1 MRKVTY
7 SMGMSL
13 DGFIVGPDGDFQWT
27 VPEPALF
34 QMSIDEVKHVG
45 VHLLGRRLYE
55 TMLYWEDV
63 ADDPSLD
70 PQEREWTDLWNALPK
85 VVFSRTLTDIVPSAR
100 LATGSLADEI
110 TRLRADAGEGDIAI
124 GGADLAAQ
132 AADLD
137 LIDEYLVR
145 VFPVLVGG
153 GTPFFAL
160 HGRRVDLE
168 LVGTR
173 TFDSGVVFVH
183 YHVRRDSD
191 AAPTRTPTIS

>member
-13 DGFIVGPDGDFQWT
+13 DGFIVGLDGDFQWT

-70 PQEREWTDLWNALPK
+70 AQEREWTDLWNALPK
-85 VVFSRTLTDIVPSAR
+85 VVFSRTLTGVVPSAR

-168 LVGTR
+168 LVGTC
-173 TFDSGVVFVH
+173 TFASGVVFVH
-183 YHVRRDSD
+183 YRVRRDAD

>member
-70 PQEREWTDLWNALPK
+70 AQEREWTDLWNALPK
-85 VVFSRTLTDIVPSAR
+85 VVFSRTLTGVVPSAR
-100 LATGSLADEI
+100 LATGGLAEEI
-110 TRLRADAGEGDIAI
+110 ARLRADAGEGDIAI

-173 TFDSGVVFVH
+173 TFGSGVVFVH
-183 YHVRRDSD
+183 YRVRRDAD

>member
-63 ADDPSLD
+63 ADDPS
-70 PQEREWTDLWNALPK
+70 PR
-85 VVFSRTLTDIVPSAR
+85 SA
-100 LATGSLADEI
+100 
-110 TRLRADAGEGDIAI
+110 
-124 GGADLAAQ
+124 GA
-132 AADLD
+132 
-137 LIDEYLVR
+137 
-145 VFPVLVGG
+145 
-153 GTPFFAL
+153 
-160 HGRRVDLE
+160 
-168 LVGTR
+168 
-173 TFDSGVVFVH
+173 
-183 YHVRRDSD
+183 
-191 AAPTRTPTIS
+191 